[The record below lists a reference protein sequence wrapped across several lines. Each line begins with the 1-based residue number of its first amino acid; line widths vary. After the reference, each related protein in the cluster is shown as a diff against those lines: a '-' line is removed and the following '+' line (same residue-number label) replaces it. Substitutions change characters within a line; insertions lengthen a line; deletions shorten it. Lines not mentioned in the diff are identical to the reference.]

1 MSATQ
6 LVVAALL
13 LSAPAWALEQ
23 SSTRTDF
30 GVATGMVYC
39 GATSRIRGFD
49 PVQSSDVPS
58 AYAIYKVY
66 EGLYEY
72 EYLARPYRV
81 RPNLAEGMP
90 EVSPDGL
97 TYTFHLKKG
106 VRFTDDPCFPGGKGR
121 EVTAEDF
128 AYSWK
133 RIADVKT
140 QSTCFWIFEDKI
152 AGINAYH
159 EESSKRQVSYDE
171 PVAGI
176 QALDKHT
183 LQVKLT
189 QPYPQLIWVLTMS
202 YTFVVP
208 REAVEVYGKEFLN
221 HPVGTGPYLVADWTY
236 RNYGITYRANP
247 TYHGDTYT
255 TIGEAGDKEKGL
267 LNEAGKPVPFIQ
279 EVRQYVIADNS
290 TEWLMFLSG
299 ALGQAGIAKDN
310 FNAVISGQKELTID
324 LRQKGIR
331 LEKAPN
337 LWTTYLGF
345 NMEDPVVGR
354 SKDPAEDAR
363 HRKLRQALCHT
374 VDIAKWCEF
383 YNDRQMPANS
393 PIPPGMSGHDE
404 SKPLPYPFDLEKAK
418 KLLAEAGYPGGI
430 DPKTGNRLQLTVQLG
445 NASEPEERQSIEL
458 MAAFFSAIG
467 VQLVPEYNNWPEFLK
482 KIERKQQQ
490 MFRLGWV
497 ADYPDAENYLTLFYS
512 KSMSPGPNHTNYSN
526 PKFDELFDQARQMQ
540 DGTERTKLYMQLA
553 DIVNADAVWM
563 TLTYPLAFGLQQ
575 QWFTNYKFH
584 DFSYPNMKFYKTDL
598 NWQTKV
604 R

>member
-1 MSATQ
+1 MIANR
-6 LVVAALL
+6 LLKVLCLAAVAAN
-13 LSAPAWALEQ
+13 PARGYEK
-23 SSTRTDF
+23 SSTRPEV
-30 GVATGMVYC
+30 GAVAEMVYC
-39 GATSRIRGFD
+39 GATDRIRGFD

-58 AYAIYKVY
+58 AHAIYKVY

-81 RPNLAEGMP
+81 RPVLADGMP
-90 EVSPDGL
+90 EVSADGL

-106 VRFTDDPCFPGGKGR
+106 MRFIDDPCFPGGKGR

-140 QSTCFWIFEDKI
+140 QSTCFWIFEGEI
-152 AGINAYH
+152 AGMDSYH
-159 EESSKRQVSYDE
+159 EESTRRPVSYDE
-171 PVAGI
+171 PVEGI
-176 QALDKHT
+176 RVPDRYT

-202 YTFVVP
+202 YTFAVP
-208 REAVEVYGKEFLN
+208 REAVEFYGQEFLN

-247 TYHGDTYT
+247 TYHGATYP
-255 TIGEAGDKEKGL
+255 TIGEAGDREKGL
-267 LNEAGKPVPFIQ
+267 LSEAGQPVPFIQ
-279 EVRQYVIADNS
+279 EVRQFVIADQS
-290 TEWLMFLSG
+290 TEWLVFLSG

-310 FNAVISGQKELTID
+310 FNAVISGQKELTAD
-324 LRQKGIR
+324 LRSKGIR
-331 LEKAPN
+331 LEKAPQ

-345 NMEDPVVGR
+345 NMEDPVVGL
-354 SKDPAEDAR
+354 SNDPAVDAR

-393 PIPPGMSGHDE
+393 PIPPGISGYDPK
-404 SKPLPYPFDLEKAK
+404 KPLPYPFDLAKAK
-418 KLLAEAGYPGGI
+418 KLLAEAGYPDGI
-430 DPKTGNRLQLTVQLG
+430 DPKTGHRLQLTVQLG

-458 MAAFFSAIG
+458 MGSFWGAIG
-467 VQLVPEYNNWPEFLK
+467 VQLIPEYNNWPEFLK
-482 KIERKQQQ
+482 KMERKQQQ

-512 KSMSPGPNHTNYSN
+512 KSMSPGPNHTNYNN
-526 PKFDELFDQARQMQ
+526 PKFDELFDKARQMQ
-540 DGTERTKLYMQLA
+540 DGPERTALYMKLA
-553 DIVNADAVWM
+553 DMVNDDA
-563 TLTYPLAFGLQQ
+563 ASG
-575 QWFTNYKFH
+575 
-584 DFSYPNMKFYKTDL
+584 
-598 NWQTKV
+598 
-604 R
+604 

>member
-1 MSATQ
+1 MSATK
-6 LVVAALL
+6 LAVAVLL
-13 LSAPAWALEQ
+13 LAAPAWALEK
-23 SSTRTDF
+23 SSARLDAG
-30 GVATGMVYC
+30 GVTGMVYC
-39 GATSRIRGFD
+39 GATDRIRGFD

-58 AYAIYKVY
+58 AHAIYKVY

-81 RPNLAEGMP
+81 RPVLADGMP

-97 TYTFHLKKG
+97 TYTFHIRKG
-106 VRFTDDPCFPGGKGR
+106 VHFADDKCFPGGNGR

-152 AGINAYH
+152 AGINQYH
-159 EESSKRQVSYDE
+159 EESLKRQVSYDE

-176 QALDKHT
+176 QALDKYT

-208 REAVEVYGKEFLN
+208 REAVEFYGKEFLN

-236 RNYGITYRANP
+236 RNYGITYRTNP
-247 TYHGDTYT
+247 TYHGATYT
-255 TIGEAGDKEKGL
+255 TIGQEGDREKGL
-267 LNEAGKPVPFIQ
+267 LKEAGQPVPFIQ
-279 EVRQYVIADNS
+279 EIRQFVIADTS
-290 TEWLMFLSG
+290 TEWLVFLSG
-299 ALGQAGIAKDN
+299 QLGQAGIAKDN
-310 FNAVISGQKELTID
+310 FNAVISGQKELTED
-324 LRQKGIR
+324 LKKKGIR
-331 LEKAPN
+331 LEKAPQ
-337 LWTTYLGF
+337 LWTTYIGF
-345 NMEDPVVGR
+345 NMEDPVVGI
-354 SKDPAEDAR
+354 STDPAENER
-363 HRKLRQALCHT
+363 RRKLRQALCHT
-374 VDIAKWCEF
+374 VDIQKWCEF
-383 YNDRQMPANS
+383 YNARQMPANS
-393 PIPPGMSGHDE
+393 PIPPGMSGHD
-404 SKPLPYPFDLEKAK
+404 SNNPLPYPFDLEKAK
-418 KLLAEAGYPGGI
+418 KLLAEAGYPDGI
-430 DPKTGNRLQLTVQLG
+430 DPKTGNRLQVTVQLG
-445 NASEPEERQSIEL
+445 SASEPEERQSMDL
-458 MAAFFSAIG
+458 MASFFSAIG

-526 PKFDELFDQARQMQ
+526 PKFDELFDKARQMQ
-540 DGTERTKLYMQLA
+540 DSPERTALYMKLA
-553 DIVNADAVWM
+553 DMVNDDAVWI

-575 QWFTNYKFH
+575 QWFTNFKFS
-584 DFSYPNMKFYKTDL
+584 DFPYPNMKFYKTTPG
-598 NWQTKV
+598 WQTKV